1 MSMALSLDVDPFYAA
16 QGAVVGAMTFLS
28 DRDGDLSRRVKV
40 MAGALVKGGA
50 RKRSEQIATVASGVV
65 EGAIRR
71 SAQINLD
78 VAQVAE
84 AAAAGALGAAA
95 ELGPEARDRVR
106 QALSRITVAPSTTLQ

>member
-1 MSMALSLDVDPFYAA
+1 MALSLDADPFCAA
-16 QGAVVGAMTFLS
+16 EGAVVGAMTLLT
-28 DRDGDLSRRVKV
+28 DQAGDPSRRVKV

-50 RKRSEQIATVASGVV
+50 HERSEQIGTVASGVV

-95 ELGPEARDRVR
+95 EFGPEAQERVR
-106 QALSRITVAPSTTLQ
+106 QALSRVTVAPSTTLQ